1 MVEHDDLVG
10 ERHRLDLV
18 VGDVDHRRRQLLVEL
33 GELEPHLHAELGVE
47 VGERLV
53 EEEDLRV
60 AHQRPADR
68 DALALAAGELR
79 GLAVDV
85 ARRAAGARATLSDF
99 SAISRFGAPA
109 TSRLKPMF
117 CRTVICG

>member
-1 MVEHDDLVG
+1 M
-10 ERHRLDLV
+10 
-18 VGDVDHRRRQLLVEL
+18 QL
-33 GELEPHLHAELGVE
+33 GELEPHLHAQLGVE

-60 AHQRPADR
+60 ADQRAADG

-79 GLAVDV
+79 GLAVEV
-85 ARRAAGARATLSDF
+85 RASSCRRLATLADF

-117 CRTVICG
+117 CRTVMCG